1 MWVDVIEVR
10 WRKRNLGGGLS
21 VGLLDKAVR
30 KPIGLST
37 SCASFVFV
45 VGGFLSNFRVTIW
58 KGGRDVLV
66 EIPYSVHTG

>member
-21 VGLLDKAVR
+21 VGLLDKAAR

-37 SCASFVFV
+37 SVPVSCL
-45 VGGFLSNFRVTIW
+45 LSGVSLAT
-58 KGGRDVLV
+58 
-66 EIPYSVHTG
+66 SA